1 MTTRRRV
8 CAVFFGVFLLAMS
21 APAAFAHASL
31 ETSDPENGG
40 TISTPYVLVFRF
52 DEELTADGSSVVVRD
67 ASGNEVATGGLSL
80 DDEFTQV
87 VDMPAVAPGEYQA
100 HWIAITADD
109 NGKTQG
115 DVTFTVVAATPSPAP
130 TPTSATSPTYEP
142 PPTAAATATPAA
154 TPAATPSPLPTPSP
168 SPTGQ
173 AAQPGSELILPIVLV
188 GAGVVVLAWYLLRR
202 RPT

>member
-1 MTTRRRV
+1 MTTLRRLWAGFF
-8 CAVFFGVFLLAMS
+8 AVFVLALLA
-21 APAAFAHASL
+21 PATFAHASL

-40 TISTPYVLVFRF
+40 TIATPYVLVFRF
-52 DEELTADGSSVVVRD
+52 DEELKADGSSVVVRD
-67 ASGNEVATGGLSL
+67 SSGNEVATGGLSQ

-115 DVTFTVVAATPSPAP
+115 DINFTVVTATPSPAP

-142 PPTAAATATPAA
+142 PPTATASATTSVG
-154 TPAATPSPLPTPSP
+154 TPSPLPTPSP
-168 SPTGQ
+168 VPTAGTGQ
-173 AAQPGSELILPIVLV
+173 PAGSELILPIVLV
-188 GAGVVVLAWYLLRR
+188 GAGVVLLAWYLLRR
-202 RPT
+202 RST